1 MNYQKLNES
10 DKLYLNLNDIADL
23 LSISR
28 ESAKVTAS
36 RYAAKRYLIRLKKD
50 FYITPAKFNNLEET
64 ELFKLANII
73 QIPSY
78 ISLLTALSFYNIST
92 QQQVNYI
99 ESIAQKRTLTVN
111 VNDVTFT
118 YSLLKND
125 MYGGFEYT
133 DGYFIAAPE
142 KAFADAAYLTSLG
155 KYKIDFDAIDFGKF
169 DKNKIQLF
177 INKTNKRTKLFWKK
191 LCGSYRILK

>member
-10 DKLYLNLNDIADL
+10 GKLYLNLNDIADL

-28 ESAKVTAS
+28 ESARVTAS
-36 RYAAKRYLIRLKKD
+36 RYAAKGYLIRLKKD
-50 FYITPAKFNNLEET
+50 FYITPGKFNSLEET
-64 ELFKLANII
+64 KLFKLANII
-73 QIPSY
+73 QTPSY

-99 ESIAQKRTLTVN
+99 ESMAQKRTLTVN
-111 VNDVTFT
+111 VNDVTFI

-125 MYGGFEYT
+125 MYEGFEFNG
-133 DGYFIAAPE
+133 DYFIAAPE
-142 KAFADAAYLTSLG
+142 KALADAVYLTSLG
-155 KYKIDFDAIDFGKF
+155 RYNIDFDAIDFGKF
-169 DKNKIQLF
+169 DKNKIQMF
-177 INKTNKRTKLFWKK
+177 INKTNKRTKLFWEK